1 MNSIEI
7 LNQCV
12 AVQAERGKEYGNDK
26 ERSFNQVATAFNA
39 ITRKDLTAA
48 EVALLLQILKDVRQ
62 WSVDRLHEDSVID
75 GVSYSSLK
83 GELLFEQYYKPEI
96 VA

>member
-7 LNQCV
+7 LNQCA

-48 EVALLLQILKDVRQ
+48 EVA
-62 WSVDRLHEDSVID
+62 
-75 GVSYSSLK
+75 
-83 GELLFEQYYKPEI
+83 
-96 VA
+96 

>member
-7 LNQCV
+7 LSQCAV
-12 AVQAERGKEYGNDK
+12 VQAERGKEYGNDK

-48 EVALLLQILKDVRQ
+48 EVAFVYCKL
-62 WSVDRLHEDSVID
+62 
-75 GVSYSSLK
+75 
-83 GELLFEQYYKPEI
+83 
-96 VA
+96 